1 MSKNVSASK
10 NPFQKKLFTIIPL
23 CILIILTYTV
33 TVSAWFTDF
42 AQNNQMQIRS
52 GTYDAQIEIIKDPA
66 QPISGDN
73 LLWKTNNPVQS
84 ADTDIPITETAFY
97 VRITNYTTSTL
108 AFQYQAKIT
117 TAAGITVTTEKD
129 DAAAEMKSAQLEPG
143 TTDLYYV
150 QLSAA
155 PTAGIRFQFFTAFQ
169 SAHIVL
175 VSEPEQLTQDYEQ
188 GTVLYLEK
196 DISTPDQ
203 DLIFDHCYP
212 NINLNGHLL
221 SVQSLQIQAPKD
233 VYSTMSI
240 GNGVLCINGA
250 NLKDSDTL
258 SQTGEGKI
266 VVTLHDLTNTPITT
280 TADKAVWIES
290 SEDSLQNLNNQNT
303 SSDKEPAKAPQTSQT
318 NSSANG
324 DKETASNSST
334 EKNPDS
340 STDQNTQTPG
350 ADTEDS
356 NPAAPHPGGTDDE
369 SSVEND
375 GNQTQ
380 IPDDQ
385 PQDSTEENPA
395 HSSTPTTP
403 DQTENGESG
412 TEDTVQ

>member
-66 QPISGDN
+66 QSISGDN

-84 ADTDIPITETAFY
+84 ADTDISITETAFY
-97 VRITNYTTSTL
+97 VRITNYGTSTL

-129 DAAAEMKSAQLEPG
+129 GAAAEMKSAQLKPG

-155 PTAGIRFQFFTAFQ
+155 PTAGIRFQFCTAFQ

-175 VSEPEQLTQDYEQ
+175 VSEPDQLTQDYEQ
-188 GTVLYLEK
+188 GTVLYLEE

-221 SVQSLQIQAPKD
+221 SVQSLQIQTQKD
-233 VYSTMSI
+233 VYSTLSI
-240 GNGVLCINGA
+240 GNGVLCINGT

-266 VVTLHDLTNTPITT
+266 VVTLHDLTDTPITT

-334 EKNPDS
+334 EKNPDP

-356 NPAAPHPGGTDDE
+356 NQVAPNPGATDDT
-369 SSVEND
+369 SSPEND
-375 GNQTQ
+375 GNQT
-380 IPDDQ
+380 PDQ
-385 PQDSTEENPA
+385 PQDSTEEDPA
-395 HSSTPTTP
+395 HSSTPTTS
-403 DQTENGESG
+403 DQTENGELG